1 MSAHADRRLYMLS
14 FDHRGS
20 FKQGLMG
27 ITGEPTQQE
36 RQRISALKTL
46 IYEGFKRAIADGV
59 PREGCAV
66 LVDEEFAAE
75 IARSAR
81 RERFTL
87 AMPVERSGEDEF
99 SYEFGEE
106 FAAHVQAFDPDFAKV
121 LVRYNPD
128 GDRALNRRQAG
139 RLARLSGWL
148 RATDRKLLFELL
160 VPATADQLERVAR
173 DQDAYDRDLRPELV
187 VRTIAALQDA
197 GVEPD
202 IWKIEGLESRADC
215 ERAVAQARSG
225 GRGGVDC
232 VVLGRGANLA
242 RVAHWLT
249 TAAPV
254 TGYVGFAVGRTIW
267 LDALTERLAGRL
279 ERDAAIEQIAANY
292 RQMIDVYQTA
302 AGAMAAPQSAR
313 AAQASQ

>member
-27 ITGEPTQQE
+27 ITGEPTQDE
-36 RQRISALKTL
+36 RRRIAALKAL
-46 IYEGFKRAIADGV
+46 IYEGFKRAIADGA
-59 PREGCAV
+59 PGDCCAV

-81 RERFTL
+81 RDAFTL

-99 SYEFGEE
+99 NFEFGEQ

-128 GDRALNRRQAG
+128 GDPALNRRQAG

-148 RATDRKLLFELL
+148 RANDRKFLFELL
-160 VPATADQLERVAR
+160 VPATAAQLERAAG
-173 DQDAYDRDLRPELV
+173 DQDAYDRDLRPDLV
-187 VRTIAALQDA
+187 VRTLSQLQDA

-202 IWKIEGLESRADC
+202 IWKIEGLETRADC

-225 GRGGVDC
+225 GRHDVDC

-254 TGYVGFAVGRTIW
+254 AGYVGFAIGRTIW
-267 LDALTERLAGRL
+267 LDALSAHLTGRL
-279 ERDAAIEQIAANY
+279 DRHTAIEQIAASY

-302 AGAMAAPQSAR
+302 AAAMAAPQPAP
-313 AAQASQ
+313 AAQGSQ